1 MAVVERVKQ
10 ESMYGLPVGPK
21 KMAVV
26 EKWSFVEVPLYY
38 WRKPLNISHRKKILT
53 EEAKKKGW
61 EIRMQGMGHG
71 KFGNLFPLDPA
82 LLFSL
87 IVLTL

>member
-1 MAVVERVKQ
+1 MDCPSGQ
-10 ESMYGLPVGPK
+10 K
-21 KMAVV
+21 KLAVV
-26 EKWSFVEVPLYY
+26 EKWSFVEVRLYY
-38 WRKPLNISHRKKILT
+38 WGKPLNISHRKKILT

-87 IVLTL
+87 ILLTL